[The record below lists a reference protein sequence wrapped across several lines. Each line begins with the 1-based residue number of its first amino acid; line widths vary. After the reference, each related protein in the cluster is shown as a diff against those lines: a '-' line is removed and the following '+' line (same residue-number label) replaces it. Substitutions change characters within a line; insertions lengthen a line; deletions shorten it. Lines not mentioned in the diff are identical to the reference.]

1 MWKAIRGVVLAGL
14 LSGLLSGLPLLLW
27 AQQAP
32 ESAQCGSQA
41 TKLFA
46 FLPENDVVGQWDQK
60 TTPTLYTP
68 ENLWEYID
76 GAAEHYLSY
85 GFQRLGTAEYALP
98 HDPEAAVV
106 VDIYDMGDEE
116 RGFGIYSSE
125 RQPGY
130 NFVDIGTQGYL
141 GDLALNF
148 YAGPY
153 YVRLSTFEISDE
165 MKAGLKAFGK
175 EVARRMK
182 EKRGFPIVLG
192 HLPASRIPNSEKM
205 IYRNFL
211 GQPYLHKVWLA
222 DCAISE
228 AGETQHTATLFWTS
242 FEDTRAAHEAF
253 EKLKTSDVSS
263 GETASALHKLGDENF
278 WVATKYHGV
287 LVVVREGATL
297 FGGYDFQEARSALP
311 LLKEIK

>member
-1 MWKAIRGVVLAGL
+1 MLGALRGVVLAGL
-14 LSGLLSGLPLLLW
+14 LSGLPILLC

-32 ESAQCGSQA
+32 ESAQWWSQTA
-41 TKLFA
+41 KLFA
-46 FLPENDVVGQWDQK
+46 FLPESSVVGQWDQK

-68 ENLWEYID
+68 ENLWKYIN

-85 GFQRLGTAEYALP
+85 GFERLTTAEYALP
-98 HDPEAAVV
+98 HDPEAAIV

-125 RQPGY
+125 RQPAY

-153 YVRLSTFEISDE
+153 YVRLSTFKISDE

-182 EKRGFPIVLG
+182 EQRGFPAGLE
-192 HLPASRIPNSEKM
+192 HLPASRITNSEKM

-211 GQPYLHKVWLA
+211 GQPYLRKIWLA
-222 DCAISE
+222 DCGISE
-228 AGETQHTATLFWTS
+228 AGETQHTVTLFWTS
-242 FEDTRAAHEAF
+242 FEDPRAAHEAF

-263 GETASALHKLGDENF
+263 GEPTSALNKLGDENF

-297 FGGYDFQEARSALP
+297 LGGYDFQEAISALP

>member
-1 MWKAIRGVVLAGL
+1 MLGALRGVVLAGL
-14 LSGLLSGLPLLLW
+14 LSGLPILLC

-32 ESAQCGSQA
+32 ESAQWFSQTA
-41 TKLFA
+41 LLFS
-46 FLPENDVVGQWDQK
+46 FLPESSVVGQWDQK

-68 ENLWEYID
+68 ENLWKYIN

-85 GFQRLGTAEYALP
+85 GFQRLAAAEYGLSQNP
-98 HDPEAAVV
+98 DAAVV

-125 RQPGY
+125 RQPAY

-153 YVRLSTFEISDE
+153 YVRLSTFKISDE

-182 EKRGFPIVLG
+182 EKRGFPTALG
-192 HLPASRIPNSEKM
+192 HLPASRILNSEKM

-211 GQPYLHKVWLA
+211 GQPYMHKVWLA

-228 AGETQHTATLFWTS
+228 AGETQHTVTIFWTS

-263 GETASALHKLGDENF
+263 GETASALNKLGDENF
-278 WVATKYHGV
+278 WVLTKYHGV
-287 LVVVREGATL
+287 LVVVWEGATL

>member
-1 MWKAIRGVVLAGL
+1 MRMWWGALRGVVLAGL
-14 LSGLLSGLPLLLW
+14 LSGLPILLC

-41 TKLFA
+41 AKLLH
-46 FLPENDVVGQWDQK
+46 FLPESSVVGQWDQK

-68 ENLWEYID
+68 ENLWKYIN
-76 GAAEHYLSY
+76 GAAEHYISY
-85 GFQRLGTAEYALP
+85 GFQRLATAEYGLSQN
-98 HDPEAAVV
+98 PEAAIV
-106 VDIYDMGDEE
+106 VDIYDMGDGE

-125 RQPGY
+125 RQPSY

-141 GDLALNF
+141 GDLTLNF

-165 MKAGLKAFGK
+165 MKGALKAFGK

-182 EKRGFPIVLG
+182 EQRGFPAALE

-228 AGETQHTATLFWTS
+228 AGETQHTVTIFRTS
-242 FEDTRAAHEAF
+242 FEDPKAAHEAF
-253 EKLKTSDVSS
+253 EKLKTTDVSS
-263 GETASALHKLGDENF
+263 GEITSALNELGDENF
-278 WVATKYHGV
+278 WVPTKYHGV

-297 FGGYDFQEARSALP
+297 FGGYDYQEAISALP
-311 LLKEIK
+311 LLKGMQ

>member
-1 MWKAIRGVVLAGL
+1 MI
-14 LSGLLSGLPLLLW
+14 
-27 AQQAP
+27 
-32 ESAQCGSQA
+32 
-41 TKLFA
+41 
-46 FLPENDVVGQWDQK
+46 
-60 TTPTLYTP
+60 
-68 ENLWEYID
+68 
-76 GAAEHYLSY
+76 
-85 GFQRLGTAEYALP
+85 
-98 HDPEAAVV
+98 
-106 VDIYDMGDEE
+106 DIYDMGDEE

-141 GDLALNF
+141 SDLALNF

-153 YVRLSTFEISDE
+153 YVRLSTFKISDE

-182 EKRGFPIVLG
+182 EQRGFPAALE
-192 HLPASRIPNSEKM
+192 HFPASRILNSEKM

-211 GQPYLHKVWLA
+211 GQPYLRKIWLA

-228 AGETQHTATLFWTS
+228 AGETQHTVTLFWTS
-242 FEDTRAAHEAF
+242 FEDPRAAHEAF

-263 GETASALHKLGDENF
+263 GEPTSALNELGDENF

-297 FGGYDFQEARSALP
+297 LGGYDFQEAKSALP